1 MKNSTADIVERA
13 KQLADLEGSN
23 FISWNE
29 NQHLLNEN
37 YTELY
42 QKLVNKGDK
51 AFLKEFRCSSG
62 VYDLPNDFMQLKGV
76 FAFNNGNLSVI
87 NRRSENGN
95 LNNRS
100 YEIKNGKL
108 YIYGHANDVLVQ
120 YFPAPVHLS
129 TKPDNIEISLP
140 EGTILSC
147 YEHKFIYVAD
157 SKLYI
162 YDLDRE
168 ESTKIL
174 DDATNV
180 ENTWSGKNI
189 VIIKDNGVQK
199 VWDIES
205 QTLRTLNNTYIIIR
219 AENGNIYIVSDNKVC
234 LYCINGDSYY
244 LNPITDLKF
253 TLTANAVSDDY
264 FEEVYYFYDDNL
276 YFNGNLL
283 VEDVVEKD
291 AVYKNGIL
299 YFCDNGNLFKCIQD
313 EIFIIA
319 SNIGNVVAFTGIN
332 NKSGYGILVESGNRK
347 IIKPYAEDVI
357 LNYPNSFF
365 FDILAYQLAVA
376 YKAKQGADYSQL
388 AAQLQAMNETF
399 FDTLGDDDFGN
410 TRITNVYL

>member
-1 MKNSTADIVERA
+1 M
-13 KQLADLEGSN
+13 
-23 FISWNE
+23 
-29 NQHLLNEN
+29 
-37 YTELY
+37 
-42 QKLVNKGDK
+42 
-51 AFLKEFRCSSG
+51 
-62 VYDLPNDFMQLKGV
+62 
-76 FAFNNGNLSVI
+76 
-87 NRRSENGN
+87 
-95 LNNRS
+95 
-100 YEIKNGKL
+100 
-108 YIYGHANDVLVQ
+108 
-120 YFPAPVHLS
+120 
-129 TKPDNIEISLP
+129 P